1 MTKIMFDVNK
11 SLAECPPEIYYS
23 QLGVDGKPLFPGIH
37 HKKRIVLNRSLVT
50 FRDEDQ
56 IRELDAGE
64 DRVDVV
70 QWSYKNVGFLYN
82 KIPQAIIVDP
92 NDPNRLIGVVVEMK
106 HKKILVG
113 KPQFMMLSNMINLL
127 TSKHLRSIQMMI

>member
-1 MTKIMFDVNK
+1 MMFDVNK

-56 IRELDAGE
+56 IMKPHVFVILISKLNILAVSLLIKKMKAPLGGGAF
-64 DRVDVV
+64 
-70 QWSYKNVGFLYN
+70 SFLF
-82 KIPQAIIVDP
+82 II
-92 NDPNRLIGVVVEMK
+92 LM
-106 HKKILVG
+106 
-113 KPQFMMLSNMINLL
+113 
-127 TSKHLRSIQMMI
+127 